1 MTINLANNNPRIEYS
16 VAQGVTQTVFAIPFE
31 FFDDADLSVYVDG
44 TLKAEGTDYTLSGGD
59 GSTGTL
65 TFVTA
70 TPPAVQQVTG
80 ATGGSKVVIVRS
92 TAIERTSD
100 FSAGAD
106 INRAALN
113 EQLDILTAM
122 VADAKDRTDRT
133 IHLNQYDIAPS
144 MELPPISTLKGK
156 TIAFDSTTGDIE
168 AGPSVYDISVI
179 ASNITEILQADDNA
193 TAAAASASAAASSAS
208 SASSSASSAS
218 SSASSASSSASSAS
232 TSASNAASSASAA
245 STSASNAAT
254 SASNA
259 ASSASSAS
267 TSAST
272 AQTAADAA
280 LAALDSFDDR
290 YLGQKASN
298 PTLDNDGNAL
308 VAGALYF
315 NTTDSVMKV
324 YTGSQ
329 WVAAYA
335 SLSGA
340 LLVNNNLS
348 DLASAS
354 AALTNLGLSAT
365 AAQINTLATIPAGL
379 TGTEL
384 GYVDGVTSSIQ
395 TQIDGKQ
402 ATITGGAT
410 SITSSNLTANRALI
424 SDANGK
430 VAASIV
436 SNTELAYAA
445 YGVTSGVQT
454 QLNNKQPLDATLT
467 ALAAYSTNGLLTQ
480 TAADTFTGRSIAGT
494 SNQITVTNGDGVSGN
509 PTISAVV
516 ASQAEAEAGTDTT
529 KLMTPQRVSQ
539 AITALAQSGGMT
551 LLGTL
556 TTTSGSTQT
565 LSGLTLTNYKQLI
578 FEFNGVSHNS
588 GTSQTISVGSAQI
601 AAGISAANLV
611 YGIVNVSLNSGISTA
626 VLSRNTLPAVATEG
640 YCGASGYSTA
650 TTSVSVSV
658 GGGAFDAG
666 SIRVY
671 GMK

>member
-193 TAAAASASAAASSAS
+193 TAATASASAAASSAS

-280 LAALDSFDDR
+280 LAALDNFDDR
-290 YLGQKASN
+290 YLGQKASD
-298 PTLDNDGNAL
+298 PALDNDGNAL

-324 YTGSQ
+324 YTGTA

-354 AALTNLGLSAT
+354 AALTNLGLTAT

-410 SITSSNLTANRALI
+410 TITSANLTANRALI
-424 SDANGK
+424 SDASGK
-430 VAASIV
+430 VVASIV

-467 ALAAYSTNGLLTQ
+467 ALAAYNTNGLLTQ

-494 SNQITVTNGDGVSGN
+494 ANQITVTNGDGVSGN

-516 ASQAEAEAGTDTT
+516 ASQAEAEAGSDTT

-588 GTSQTISVGSAQI
+588 GTSQTMSVGSAQI

>member
-588 GTSQTISVGSAQI
+588 GTSQTMSVGSAQI

>member
-254 SASNA
+254 SATNA

-290 YLGQKASN
+290 YLGQKASD

-354 AALTNLGLSAT
+354 AALTNLGLTAT

-402 ATITGGAT
+402 ATITGAAT
-410 SITSSNLTANRALI
+410 SIVSSNLTASRALV
-424 SDANGK
+424 SDGSGK
-430 VAASIV
+430 VATNAVTS
-436 SNTELAYAA
+436 TELGYLS
-445 YGVTSGVQT
+445 GVTSAVQT
-454 QLNNKQPLDATLT
+454 QINNKQTSDATLT
-467 ALAAYSTNGLLTQ
+467 ALAAHNTNGLLTQ

-588 GTSQTISVGSAQI
+588 GTSQTMSVGSAQI

>member
-106 INRAALN
+106 INRAALT

-254 SASNA
+254 SATNA

-290 YLGQKASN
+290 YLGQKASD

-354 AALTNLGLSAT
+354 AALTNLGLTAT

-402 ATITGGAT
+402 ATITGAAT
-410 SITSSNLTANRALI
+410 SIVSSNLTASRALV
-424 SDANGK
+424 SDGSGK
-430 VAASIV
+430 VATNAVTS
-436 SNTELAYAA
+436 TELGYLS
-445 YGVTSGVQT
+445 GVTSAVQT
-454 QLNNKQPLDATLT
+454 QINNKQTSDATLT
-467 ALAAYSTNGLLTQ
+467 ALAAHNTNGLLTQ

-588 GTSQTISVGSAQI
+588 GTSQTMSVGSAQI

>member
-193 TAAAASASAAASSAS
+193 TAAAASASAAATSAS

-254 SASNA
+254 SATNA

-290 YLGQKASN
+290 YLGQKASD

-354 AALTNLGLSAT
+354 AALTNLGLTAT

-402 ATITGGAT
+402 ATITGAAT
-410 SITSSNLTANRALI
+410 SIVSSNLTASRALV
-424 SDANGK
+424 SDGSGK
-430 VAASIV
+430 VATNAVTS
-436 SNTELAYAA
+436 TELGYLS
-445 YGVTSGVQT
+445 GVTSAVQT
-454 QLNNKQPLDATLT
+454 QINNKQTSDATLT
-467 ALAAYSTNGLLTQ
+467 ALAAHNTNGLLTQ

-516 ASQAEAEAGTDTT
+516 ASQAEAEAGSDTT

-539 AITALAQSGGMT
+539 AITALSGGMT

-556 TTTSGSTQT
+556 NTTSGSTQT
-565 LSGLTLTNYKQLI
+565 LSGLTLTEYKFL
-578 FEFNGVSHNS
+578 FLDFRAVSHNS
-588 GTSQTISVGSAQI
+588 GSAQSFSFGNGQI
-601 AAGISAANLV
+601 CTGYSSSNFIHGYAYVALDSGNFTAFVSRLGRPSAANE
-611 YGIVNVSLNSGISTA
+611 G
-626 VLSRNTLPAVATEG
+626 LSSD
-640 YCGASGYSTA
+640 SGYSTA
-650 TTSVSVSV
+650 STSVSITVS
-658 GGGAFDAG
+658 GGSFDNG
-666 SIRVY
+666 SLRIY
-671 GMK
+671 GVK